1 MPKLGKL
8 LLRHNNSL
16 KNHLALWT
24 TLLGHG
30 HALSVLGGAIFQA
43 PAKPSVL
50 SSHFN
55 HNAVHSFLCIVW
67 ICLTSSVPTCP
78 NFHRVN
84 GNEMVTRK
92 DKKGL
97 TTHVLLSYS
106 VDFASVMC
114 QARRGREQLWC
125 SELRCS
131 GSDGPEEAVEI
142 RKALAEAT
150 GATVVMAHRYR

>member
-43 PAKPSVL
+43 PAKSSVL

-55 HNAVHSFLCIVW
+55 HNAVHSFLRIVW

-78 NFHRVN
+78 NFHRLN
-84 GNEMVTRK
+84 GNEMVTRT

-97 TTHVLLSYS
+97 TQFKLTSSQVSTCAKPGVAES
-106 VDFASVMC
+106 SFG
-114 QARRGREQLWC
+114 ARNCAAVAAMAPRKQWRFGRPWQKQQV
-125 SELRCS
+125 R
-131 GSDGPEEAVEI
+131 
-142 RKALAEAT
+142 R
-150 GATVVMAHRYR
+150 